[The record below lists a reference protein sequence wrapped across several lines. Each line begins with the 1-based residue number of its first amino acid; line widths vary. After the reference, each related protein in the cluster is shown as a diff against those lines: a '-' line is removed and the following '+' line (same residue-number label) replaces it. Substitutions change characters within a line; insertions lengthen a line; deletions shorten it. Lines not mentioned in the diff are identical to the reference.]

1 MRDLV
6 RTYYV
11 VIRSVL
17 RTNPE
22 LRPLL
27 KRCKHC
33 RIYFFTGPQ
42 NARRQDLRC
51 PFGCREACRR
61 QNSTRRSV
69 AYYRKHKD
77 RKAELN
83 RRRYLISE
91 KADAEAKK
99 DAERS
104 RVKEPA
110 SEGDV
115 SASKIVKHVRLLVRL
130 IEGRPVSLEEVLEM
144 LARNRRQ
151 HRICR
156 ERRLDYI
163 VRQIN
168 DRGS

>member
-1 MRDLV
+1 MRL
-6 RTYYV
+6 YYA
-11 VIRSVL
+11 VIRSTL
-17 RTNPE
+17 RAHPH

-61 QNSTRRSV
+61 RSSIQRSV

-83 RRRYLISE
+83 RRRYLLSG
-91 KADAEAKK
+91 KAAAQARREAKRASGAEA
-99 DAERS
+99 
-104 RVKEPA
+104 PA
-110 SEGDV
+110 DVGV

-144 LARNRRQ
+144 LRRNRRQ
-151 HRICR
+151 HSICR
-156 ERRLDYI
+156 ERRMDYI
-163 VRQIN
+163 VRRIN
-168 DRGS
+168 DHGS

>member
-1 MRDLV
+1 M
-6 RTYYV
+6 YYV

-42 NARRQDLRC
+42 NALREDLRC

-61 QNSTRRSV
+61 QSSTRRSV
-69 AYYRKHKD
+69 AYHRTHKD
-77 RKAELN
+77 RKAKLN
-83 RRRYLISE
+83 RRRYLVSE
-91 KADAEAKK
+91 KADAEARRE
-99 DAERS
+99 AELAKITKS
-104 RVKEPA
+104 PA
-110 SEGDV
+110 EADV
-115 SASKIVKHVRLLVRL
+115 SVSKIVKYVRLLVRL

-151 HRICR
+151 HRISR

-163 VRQIN
+163 VRQMN

>member
-6 RTYYV
+6 GTYYA

-33 RIYFFTGPQ
+33 RIYFFTGPP

-61 QNSTRRSV
+61 QSSTRRSV
-69 AYYRKHKD
+69 AYHRKHKD

-83 RRRYLISE
+83 RRLYLISE
-91 KADAEAKK
+91 KAAAAGRE
-99 DAERS
+99 AERA
-104 RVKEPA
+104 RITEPP
-110 SEGDV
+110 SDGDV
-115 SASKIVKHVRLLVRL
+115 LSSKIVKHVRLLVRL

-151 HRICR
+151 HRMCR
-156 ERRLDYI
+156 ERWLDYI

-168 DRGS
+168 DHGS

>member
-6 RTYYV
+6 QTYYV

-27 KRCKHC
+27 KRCNYCH
-33 RIYFFTGPQ
+33 IDFFTGPQ
-42 NARRQDLRC
+42 NAHREDLRC

-61 QNSTRRSV
+61 QSSTRRSV
-69 AYYRKHKD
+69 AYHRKHKD
-77 RKAELN
+77 RKAALN
-83 RRRYLISE
+83 RRRYLVSARKQTE
-91 KADAEAKK
+91 KATGPPEADAA
-99 DAERS
+99 
-104 RVKEPA
+104 PPP
-110 SEGDV
+110 
-115 SASKIVKHVRLLVRL
+115 IVKHVRLLVRL
-130 IEGRPVSLEEVLEM
+130 VEGRPVSLEEVLEM

-156 ERRLDYI
+156 EWRLDYI
-163 VRQIN
+163 VRQMN

>member
-61 QNSTRRSV
+61 QRSTRRSV
-69 AYYRKHKD
+69 AYHRTHKD
-77 RKAELN
+77 RKAKLN
-83 RRRYLISE
+83 RRRYLILG
-91 KADAEAKK
+91 KAAAEARRE
-99 DAERS
+99 AAGA
-104 RVKEPA
+104 RVTEAP
-110 SEGDV
+110 SEGHV
-115 SASKIVKHVRLLVRL
+115 SASKIVKHVRLLVTL

-151 HRICR
+151 HRISR

-163 VRQIN
+163 VRQVN